1 MPLVRIDLP
10 PSKTAHYGTA
20 VGDVVYAA
28 LVETMNVPV
37 DDRFQI
43 ITVHEL
49 SATLDIHPSY
59 LGIARSSEAIVIDIT
74 LNEGR
79 SVELK
84 KALYSAVCENLHTR
98 LALRREDVVIVLT
111 EVKKENWS
119 FGNGDAPY
127 AE

>member
-10 PSKTAHYGTA
+10 PSKTPQYGTA

-28 LVETMNVPV
+28 LVETLNVPV
-37 DDRFQI
+37 DDRLQI

-49 SATLDIHPSY
+49 PASLAIHPSY
-59 LGIARSSEAIVIDIT
+59 LGIARSAEAIVIDIT

-79 SVELK
+79 SIDLK
-84 KALYSAVCENLHTR
+84 KTFYSAVCEGLHTR
-98 LALRREDVVIVLT
+98 LALRREDVIIVLT

-119 FGNGDAPY
+119 FGNGTASY
-127 AE
+127 AD